1 MPILQA
7 QTAIEQEAEQNAE
20 KTKTLFVQSYT
31 DLEKDDEKALYWL
44 KKSVFKVKMY
54 WTMLRRDIGRIKR
67 PTTLILITLRNILPK
82 RHHQLVN
89 FKILSVDDFKFIAV
103 KQHEIRFFWDFA

>member
-82 RHHQLVN
+82 RHHQLV
-89 FKILSVDDFKFIAV
+89 KFIAV